1 MYLRYVDN
9 FNRGSFKTTGYYG
22 IPAMKYQSFKI
33 SDNITPFNE
42 RNNNADG
49 IHFLLMITSSKEFGI
64 DQMRILKC

>member
-49 IHFLLMITSSKEFGI
+49 LSLIHI
-64 DQMRILKC
+64 

>member
-9 FNRGSFKTTGYYG
+9 FNRGNFKTTGYYG
-22 IPAMKYQSFKI
+22 IPAMKYQNFKI

-49 IHFLLMITSSKEFGI
+49 IHFFIM
-64 DQMRILKC
+64 